1 MNLSAPSTAEVHDG
15 RVRLGASPCSEL
27 EVLKQTLCSDLSSK
41 EAREKFL
48 QEIIR
53 MRVKQED
60 KLAAALQAKRS
71 LQQVL
76 TASSESLEN
85 CCSEYHFNM
94 EINKGLSL
102 FVFSNQRTTLNKGQN
117 ILFKCLNTKNKYEYS
132 EFRIITV

>member
-1 MNLSAPSTAEVHDG
+1 MNLSAPSAAEVHDG
-15 RVRLGASPCSEL
+15 RVRLGTSPCSEL

-60 KLAAALQAKRS
+60 KLASALQAKRS

-85 CCSEYHFNM
+85 WHSEYHFNL
-94 EINKGLSL
+94 EINEGLSL
-102 FVFSNQRTTLNKGQN
+102 FVISKQTLD
-117 ILFKCLNTKNKYEYS
+117 I
-132 EFRIITV
+132 

>member
-1 MNLSAPSTAEVHDG
+1 MSPPFTNGIGAMNLSTPSTAEVHDG

-76 TASSESLEN
+76 TASSQKLEN
-85 CCSEYHFNM
+85 CHSEYHFNL

-102 FVFSNQRTTLNKGQN
+102 LVFSNQRTTLNKGQN
-117 ILFKCLNTKNKYEYS
+117 IQLKCLNTKN
-132 EFRIITV
+132 